1 MTIIFI
7 IRELWDFLP
16 TPSISKM
23 EVGFTTPHSVGERRG
38 SLVIWTLVD
47 TSGTSMVIV
56 YITTMSPA
64 IVGIG
69 PASFGARFA
78 FAAFSASTASPRAF
92 TSRLGSSSGQ
102 VADALFEGGD
112 DALLFQGALGCGH
125 GAGCRWDLRG
135 DRGVFEVR

>member
-16 TPSISKM
+16 TPSIAEM
-23 EVGFTTPHSVGERRG
+23 EVGFTAPHSAGECCC
-38 SLVIWTLVD
+38 SLMIGTLVD

-78 FAAFSASTASPRAF
+78 FAAFSASTTSPRAF
-92 TSRLGSSSGQ
+92 ISRLGGSSGQ

>member
-1 MTIIFI
+1 
-7 IRELWDFLP
+7 
-16 TPSISKM
+16 M
-23 EVGFTTPHSVGERRG
+23 EVGFTTSHSVGERRG

-47 TSGTSMVIV
+47 ATGASVVIV

-78 FAAFSASTASPRAF
+78 FAAFSASTTSPRAF
-92 TSRLGSSSGQ
+92 ISRLGGSSGQ